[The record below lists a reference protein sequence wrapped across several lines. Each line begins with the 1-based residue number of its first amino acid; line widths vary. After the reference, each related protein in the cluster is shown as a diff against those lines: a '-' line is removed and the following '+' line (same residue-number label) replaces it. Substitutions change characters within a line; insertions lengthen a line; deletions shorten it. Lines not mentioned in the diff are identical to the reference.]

1 MKILIL
7 CILTARTC
15 LGQVEQYN
23 DTITEYLEK
32 HPDITIANDE
42 DLAIA
47 AKNLAAN
54 EDKINAQNEKYSKG
68 EANYRQ
74 ILFIPE
80 QFFFLNFLHSLK
92 YTFFL

>member
-1 MKILIL
+1 MVTL
-7 CILTARTC
+7 C
-15 LGQVEQYN
+15 LGQEQYN

-80 QFFFLNFLHSLK
+80 QFFFKSPTPIEIF
-92 YTFFL
+92 